1 MERAGAEVIERTGHD
16 SVVGLPGPKKIL
28 DQRAMNRR
36 IVAWMDAHPVKVHV
50 PVDAPAAN
58 FPICAAAKARG
69 VKVVHLVA
77 PQVWAWGPWRIK
89 KLRRL
94 TDFVCCLLP
103 FEEPYFRARGVP
115 GAFVG
120 HPLFDEPLDYRV
132 LDEKARVWAQGS
144 PRVALMPGSRP
155 GEIRR
160 NAPLLFESFKALA
173 AERPGLVGV
182 VAAAG
187 EDAEAALR
195 RIAQEMGGWPERLEM
210 AVTQTDA
217 VVRWCDI
224 ALVCSGTVS
233 LQIARQRK
241 AMVLVYRASK
251 LLYQLVGRW
260 IVRTP
265 HFTLPNLVA
274 GRRAVP
280 EFVPHFEGH
289 EAITREAR
297 KLLDD
302 PAVRAAQVEAL
313 EEITG
318 KFRGKNA
325 AVAAADQ
332 IERIAGLKPV
342 GAVDGDAV
350 GDGAG
355 EAA

>member
-1 MERAGAEVIERTGHD
+1 MERAGAEIVERTGHD
-16 SVVGLPGPKKIL
+16 SVVGVPGLRKIL

-36 IVAWMDAHPVKVHV
+36 IVEWMDAHSVRVHV

-103 FEEPYFRARGVP
+103 FEEGYFRERGVL

-120 HPLFDEPLDYRV
+120 HPLFDEPLDYAV
-132 LDEKARVWAQGS
+132 LDEKARVWTEGR

-155 GEIRR
+155 SEIRR
-160 NAPLLFESFKALA
+160 NAPLLFESFKTLA

-187 EDAEAALR
+187 EEAEGALR

-233 LQIARQRK
+233 LQIARQK
-241 AMVLVYRASK
+241 KPMVLVYKANK
-251 LLYQLVGRW
+251 VLFQLVGRW

-265 HFTLPNLVA
+265 FFTLPNLVA
-274 GRRAVP
+274 GRAAVP

-289 EAITREAR
+289 EEITAEAR

-302 PAVRAAQVEAL
+302 EGVRGAQVAAL
-313 EEITG
+313 EEITR
-318 KFRGKNA
+318 KFAGKNA

-332 IERIAGLKPV
+332 IERIAGLKPA
-342 GAVDGDAV
+342 GAGV
-350 GDGAG
+350 GDGGGAV